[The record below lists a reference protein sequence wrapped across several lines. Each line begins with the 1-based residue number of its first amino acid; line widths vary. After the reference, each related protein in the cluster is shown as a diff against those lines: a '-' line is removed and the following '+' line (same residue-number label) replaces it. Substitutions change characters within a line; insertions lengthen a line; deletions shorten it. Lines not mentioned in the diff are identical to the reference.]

1 MEKEKLIEEL
11 NEKAKETARLDK
23 KSKQFVYIAI
33 PLFIIFMACWFI
45 ISFYPAISYNG
56 MFMGLAGSILLLL
69 LVACGIYLPIGKISE
84 KKVEK
89 YFKEKLSQRIDDS
102 TEELARVRERK
113 SELEKELTILKEI
126 QNEK

>member
-1 MEKEKLIEEL
+1 MEKEKIIKTL
-11 NEKAKETARLDK
+11 NDKAREAARSEKKLRQML
-23 KSKQFVYIAI
+23 FFCIA
-33 PLFIIFMACWFI
+33 FFIFMIVWF
-45 ISFYPAISYNG
+45 FTPADSLSESAR
-56 MFMGLAGSILLLL
+56 GLMA
-69 LVACGIYLPIGKISE
+69 LVATLFLVFAVLTITFLPIGKISKE
-84 KKVEK
+84 KVEK